1 MLREL
6 FDLWRSVIGGAGADE
21 YVVADASHPDPRVVV
36 RTLTIANAIRR
47 LVPSRLVVLAG
58 ATTSIGL
65 ARSYGADEII
75 DPDELSERRFGDEAV
90 GAGDDLDAVVLVG
103 SAGSEVY
110 ADLLAPP
117 RAVAYVAA
125 ADGHFRATAAVTA
138 WQAGVPV
145 LLVKGGAAVAAYALW
160 PGGAGPMHVA
170 LSRAVGD
177 FFSSRV
183 VAHRDALRPAAEL
196 ATWRIRERIG
206 IGFSNAT
213 ERAQLRE
220 HLVDRLGLDRSR
232 PVLALL
238 SGALRR
244 GPFPPGDEAANAPA
258 GPDPRAN
265 WLRWDRPPPEFG
277 LLWSVLDAAVSTG
290 GKGAELA
297 ALGVPLLH
305 EGWSVWGDCGFA
317 VAAEEPERLTKAVAS
332 TVDTLLTGAPAIG
345 LEEVERARLWQWLE
359 RSGAEVVT
367 PLVPHWE
374 TDLVATLRAHLRHLE
389 ADADP
394 LFAAVARVWQRREPM
409 LTRFDLS
416 PDGFAAELVAARI
429 SQ

>member
-6 FDLWRSVIGGAGADE
+6 FDFWRSVVGGAGSDE

-58 ATTSIGL
+58 ATTSVGL
-65 ARSYGADEII
+65 ARSYGADEIL
-75 DPDELSERRFGDEAV
+75 DPDELSERRYGETPAE
-90 GAGDDLDAVVLVG
+90 DLDDVVVVG
-103 SAGSEVY
+103 SGRAEVY

-145 LLVKGGAAVAAYALW
+145 LLVKGGAAVSAYALW
-160 PGGAGPMHVA
+160 PGAAGPMHVA

-177 FFSSRV
+177 FFSRCV
-183 VAHRDALRPAAEL
+183 VAHRDALWPGAEL
-196 ATWRIRERIG
+196 ATWRTRERIG
-206 IGFSNAT
+206 IGFSNTT
-213 ERAQLRE
+213 ERTQLRE
-220 HLVDRLGLDRSR
+220 HLIDRLGLDRAR
-232 PVLALL
+232 PVVALL

-244 GPFPPGDEAANAPA
+244 GPFPPGDEAAAAPA

-297 ALGVPLLH
+297 ALGIPLLH

-317 VAAEEPERLTKAVAS
+317 MAADEPERLTKAIES

-345 LEEVERARLWQWLE
+345 LEEIERARLWQWLE
-359 RSGAEVVT
+359 RSGAEVIT

-374 TDLVATLRAHLRHLE
+374 TDLVATLRAHVRHLE

-394 LFAAVARVWQRREPM
+394 LFAAVERVWRRHDPM

-416 PDGFAAELVAARI
+416 PEGFAPDLVAARV
-429 SQ
+429 SR